1 MSNNPYLDRL
11 RALDNRSAHADTAL
25 KDHPA
30 SPGDGFEGFE
40 GAEGSPFL
48 KIEGQQELDVGSLH
62 AVAPVDSFEGFEGTQ
77 SRAVSKI
84 EGRPPGSEVGKG
96 PSPAPL
102 KTLKTSTAHNL
113 DELSQDRENEN
124 VPGGTFETFETP
136 IETSIEDDLRGALDA
151 CSSVSGDTVQNVQKV
166 QKGPAPQA
174 GSVMVEAS
182 EVRAHP
188 SPTTAQRRRWA
199 DAADQI
205 VRELGRHQRGDFSRR
220 KWQQTLAD
228 VRRFVEGGW
237 AHRAWRLGWGLLELF
252 GVDRKAPWARR
263 DRRGLA
269 LMLDGHKVIDLTEHG
284 ATIRT
289 ETGAHLTYSRKP
301 IELLEVVLVDQ
312 IAPVYRLATIR
323 REWAEVLERVDRCR
337 SLDADVSE
345 TRWRQYCADLGR
357 LADENWD
364 YPPCFFMG
372 WNGRGA
378 FPVSAKRALAWVIDG
393 GTITNLTRD
402 TAICGNVV
410 FRRLGGDQGWQRG
423 VGPHLDQG
431 RGKVANWLLD

>member
-1 MSNNPYLDRL
+1 MTAFTKFYPRAFLENEEPGPAPAKVAKPAKEEADFSNISRF
-11 RALDNRSAHADTAL
+11 SGADPNIDFSKFSEFSGGRGQNLSDASGWSESLAEPAPTA
-25 KDHPA
+25 PA
-30 SPGDGFEGFE
+30 SSSFS
-40 GAEGSPFL
+40 AA
-48 KIEGQQELDVGSLH
+48 
-62 AVAPVDSFEGFEGTQ
+62 AVL
-77 SRAVSKI
+77 
-84 EGRPPGSEVGKG
+84 G
-96 PSPAPL
+96 PSPAE
-102 KTLKTSTAHNL
+102 S
-113 DELSQDRENEN
+113 
-124 VPGGTFETFETP
+124 G
-136 IETSIEDDLRGALDA
+136 
-151 CSSVSGDTVQNVQKV
+151 SVVVEMEARDV
-166 QKGPAPQA
+166 GPATPK
-174 GSVMVEAS
+174 
-182 EVRAHP
+182 
-188 SPTTAQRRRWA
+188 PTAAQERRWT
-199 DAADQI
+199 DAADRI
-205 VRELGRHQRGDFSRR
+205 VGELGRHQRGDFSRR

-364 YPPCFFMG
+364 YPPSFFMG
-372 WNGRGA
+372 WNGRGS

-410 FRRLGGDQGWQRG
+410 FRRLAGDQGWQRD